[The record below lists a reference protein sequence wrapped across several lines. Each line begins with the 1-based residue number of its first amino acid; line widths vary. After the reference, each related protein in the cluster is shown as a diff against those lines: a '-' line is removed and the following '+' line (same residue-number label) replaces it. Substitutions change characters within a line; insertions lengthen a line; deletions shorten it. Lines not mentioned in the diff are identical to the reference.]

1 MAGQWNPAHPA
12 GFDTVVFDLGGVLL
26 GWEPTA
32 LFQSLLPPGADV
44 DRFLAET
51 EFNFWNLE
59 HDRGVPWQV
68 AVASVQRTAPQHAQV
83 FGLYPER
90 FRDALVGEIPGT
102 QAVLAALR
110 GAGIRILGLTNF
122 GRGNFEVA
130 RRVYPWLDDFDGV
143 VVSSHEELVK
153 PDPAV
158 YRVLLDRYAVAAER
172 AVFVDDRPENV
183 AAAQRLGFVG
193 IEFQSADQLMSR
205 LSALGLL

>member
-1 MAGQWNPAHPA
+1 MAVQRDPAHPS
-12 GFDTVVFDLGGVLL
+12 GLDTVVFDLGGVLL
-26 GWEPTA
+26 GWEPAT

-44 DRFLAET
+44 QRFLTET
-51 EFNFWNLE
+51 DFSFWNLE

-68 AVASVQRTAPQHAQV
+68 AVASVQRTAPQHAKV

-90 FRDALVGEIPGT
+90 FQDALVGEIPGT
-102 QAVLAALR
+102 RAVVAALR
-110 GAGIRILGLTNF
+110 VAGVRILGLTNF

-130 RRVYPWLDDFDGV
+130 RQVHPWLDQFDGV
-143 VVSSHEELVK
+143 VVSSHEGLVK

-158 YRVLLDRYAVAAER
+158 YRVLLDRYGVTAER

-183 AAAQRLGFVG
+183 AAAQQLGFVG
-193 IEFQSADQLMSR
+193 IEFVAAEQLVSQ